1 MLMSQTLAYL
11 LRSPVF
17 WGDHEVKASS
27 PAWCSEA
34 CLNWPRMGW
43 GSLIITVVIISRLS
57 ICYNPNSWRT
67 VQGNKSLFLFFP
79 LGIIRF
85 ASSRS
90 SEASGRRETSA
101 ELIKEPGLQEQAQ
114 PD

>member
-11 LRSPVF
+11 LRFPVF

-43 GSLIITVVIISRLS
+43 GSLIITVVIIATLYMWFSS
-57 ICYNPNSWRT
+57 SFI
-67 VQGNKSLFLFFP
+67 GP
-79 LGIIRF
+79 LYIY
-85 ASSRS
+85 
-90 SEASGRRETSA
+90 
-101 ELIKEPGLQEQAQ
+101 
-114 PD
+114 